1 MTDKMSSAEPMGPLQ
16 VTVIGTGDANKI
28 DSGTVGTTPKGEP
41 NMIVTVIN
49 PVVAILVRF
58 GNAFLTI
65 LSGLIA
71 AEMVTNVI
79 PYTDFGSLVIAC
91 AKLSVSGAGV
101 GLIKDLVTVFG
112 RLEHKF
118 PLLTGSV

>member
-1 MTDKMSSAEPMGPLQ
+1 MGPLQ
-16 VTVIGTGDANKI
+16 VTVIGTGDGKMI
-28 DSGTVGTTPKGEP
+28 DSGTVATTPKNQP
-41 NMIVTVIN
+41 NMIVTVVS
-49 PVVAILVRF
+49 PLVAIGVRF
-58 GNAFLTI
+58 VNAFLTI

-79 PYTDFGSLVIAC
+79 PYDNFGTLVIAC
-91 AKLSVSGAGV
+91 AKLSISGAGV